1 MIKLFTSFLFIA
13 LPFSCVFS
21 QKDSSILIKLVNISG
36 YKHTKV
42 HIIGRQLSIREGDVF
57 KSKKSL
63 EEAIFFSKQILT
75 NTGLFREIE
84 IVPLELKDNIYVLN
98 VLLKEAWNF
107 YPFPY
112 FQLADRN
119 FNVWWVEQ
127 KRALN
132 RVNLGVKIYHR
143 NVLGYADALKLTL
156 SDGYN
161 RTYRLDYRFPYLD
174 KSMKWGLFG
183 KFSYQQWR
191 EINYDTK
198 ENKQLFYRK
207 SDNTFLSNFF
217 LSEAAL
223 TFRPAFQSVHTL
235 IYGFQRRNIDKI
247 IAKNLNPDYLL
258 NGDENQQFS
267 FLRYIYQF
275 DDRDNRFYPWEGY
288 FLQIEAEKSGLFG
301 NDGRNAFTIMGLT
314 DIYKAIN
321 PGLSLSLGARG
332 KYSFIRK
339 KQPYYDNRALGFTE
353 FTTMRGYEYYLIDGL
368 DLAMLQTTA
377 RLLLFQGV
385 NHYGKLVFID
395 AFRVQPYKVYL
406 TLHNDWGIVNNPFS
420 VENINPLDNKLLWS
434 YGVGINIKLYFDMV
448 ARIEYSRNMEKGDG
462 IFFNFNASF

>member
-84 IVPLELKDNIYVLN
+84 IVPLELQDNIYVLN

-434 YGVGINIKLYFDMV
+434 YGVGLNIKLYFDMV